1 MQFLKNY
8 SFTLSLL
15 AAAIVLHGTGC
26 GGGGPKSAAGSTTP
40 SPSSPPS
47 SPTTTPSPSQTPGS
61 AITITSPASGAS
73 VGAPF
78 NLSASAA
85 TCSSQPV
92 SSMGYSF
99 DDSADTTVVNGAQVN
114 TQVSAE
120 TGAHTLN
127 VKAWGNAGAAC
138 NASVAVNVT
147 DSSSAASSPVPAN
160 ATTVSAVQA
169 LGGWQATHDTGTP
182 GSSSGSMSVVGS
194 PSMSGSARQFVTS
207 FSGSG
212 GELYNAN
219 VGNDTTATNFFY
231 DAWVYLTSSA
241 STIQNL
247 EMDMN
252 QVMANGETV
261 LYGFQCDGNSGTW
274 DYTKN
279 VGTPTQ
285 PNDQWE
291 HSSAPCNMRNWSQNT
306 WHHVQVSY
314 SRDGAGNVTYHSVWL
329 DGAESEINA
338 TAPSAFALGW
348 APALQT
354 NFQVDGLGSGTNTVY
369 LDQLSISRW

>member
-1 MQFLKNY
+1 
-8 SFTLSLL
+8 
-15 AAAIVLHGTGC
+15 
-26 GGGGPKSAAGSTTP
+26 
-40 SPSSPPS
+40 
-47 SPTTTPSPSQTPGS
+47 
-61 AITITSPASGAS
+61 
-73 VGAPF
+73 
-78 NLSASAA
+78 
-85 TCSSQPV
+85 
-92 SSMGYSF
+92 MGYSF

-114 TQVSAE
+114 TQVSTE

-127 VKAWGNAGAAC
+127 VKAWGNAGATC
-138 NASVAVNVT
+138 SASVPVNVT

-160 ATTVSAVQA
+160 ATTVSGIQA
-169 LGGWQATHDTGTP
+169 LGDWQATHDTSTP
-182 GSSSGSMSVVGS
+182 GGSSGSTSVVGS

-219 VGNDTTATNFFY
+219 FGNDTKATNFFY
-231 DAWVYLTSSA
+231 DASVYVTGSA

-279 VGTPTQ
+279 AGTPTQ
-285 PNDQWE
+285 PNDQWV

-314 SRDGAGNVTYHSVWL
+314 SRDNAGNVTYHSLWL
-329 DGAESEINA
+329 DGAESNINA
-338 TAPSAFALGW
+338 TVPSAFAIGW
-348 APALQT
+348 APALLT

>member
-1 MQFLKNY
+1 
-8 SFTLSLL
+8 
-15 AAAIVLHGTGC
+15 
-26 GGGGPKSAAGSTTP
+26 
-40 SPSSPPS
+40 
-47 SPTTTPSPSQTPGS
+47 
-61 AITITSPASGAS
+61 
-73 VGAPF
+73 
-78 NLSASAA
+78 
-85 TCSSQPV
+85 
-92 SSMGYSF
+92 MGYSF
-99 DDSADTTVVNGAQVN
+99 DDSANTTVVNGAQVN

-147 DSSSAASSPVPAN
+147 DSSPAASSPVPAN
-160 ATTVSAVQA
+160 ATTVSGIQA
-169 LGGWQATHDTGTP
+169 LGDWQASHDTGTP
-182 GSSSGSMSVVGS
+182 GGSSGSMSVVGS
-194 PSMSGSARQFVTS
+194 PSKSGGARQFVTG

-219 VGNDTTATNFFY
+219 FGKDTNATNFFY
-231 DAWVYLTSSA
+231 DGWVYLTSSA

-279 VGTPTQ
+279 SGSPTQ
-285 PNDQWE
+285 PNDQWV
-291 HSSAPCNMRNWSQNT
+291 HSSARCNMRNWSQNT

-314 SRDGAGNVTYHSVWL
+314 SRDNAGNVTYHSVWL
-329 DGAESEINA
+329 DGAESSINA
-338 TAPSAFALGW
+338 TAPSAFAIGW
-348 APALQT
+348 APALLT
-354 NFQVDGLGSGTNTVY
+354 NFQVDGLGSGTNTIY